1 MRRYFLGL
9 EAFDEAP
16 TGAGEDEGKPEE
28 GAPTVPAPPAPDDE
42 GKLTVEKPDGE
53 GGAEPPPAPAA
64 GDDGT
69 GGTEGA
75 SAPAPSP
82 APGAD
87 ANEPPM
93 PEVPEVSEAE
103 PAAGAAPA
111 APEVT
116 VAGAEGAEGTA
127 PANGAESGSA
137 SAPAAPA
144 APAPSPAPAPGASAN
159 EPAPVPEVPIAE
171 PAAAAAPGGSDASAA
186 GAEGTEGAATS
197 SVEPVP
203 SLPDAPVTGEAS
215 AEPVS
220 PTPVGATNA
229 SDAASDVSGLPAQPE
244 AEPAADA
251 EALESLRE
259 ELALAWAMEE
269 AVNELGEA
277 GETSAE
283 ISQDLDESERN
294 IQIADSLS
302 DVAFVADRIEKATPA
317 EAALVETA
325 GDLAV
330 AGTDVEPEQVVPS
343 MESYIGTTIATEGIK
358 ETVTKILQGVLQ
370 FIERVWEKIRAYW
383 RVHGSLP
390 LWRKRIES
398 LRKRVQDAGD
408 EVIRENV
415 TAPVSLA
422 GLVMDEQPASSAT
435 LDMIHTNI
443 GRMVKTVHGIFS
455 GYANGVV
462 ERGHDIVKALT
473 EFDPNQPEK
482 AVSDLKNKL
491 AGMHAEGMENGKS
504 VTLPGNF
511 QLTLDVYK
519 AQPEEAAEAALER
532 LRNSGVKLVKGRIHP
547 AHHMKK
553 GQIRMSGAS
562 AQEFRRRAIGMLEIG
577 DELLKSLEY
586 FYEKPYQQ
594 MEALSKQIKGAS
606 AQATNAIGRAG
617 EAAMA
622 EGKTVGYYRA
632 LLNFNKAFAQ
642 WTYQPFVPLYSYSL
656 RTLRAMLEFVDA
668 YLKPLGRKAEE
679 PQAQAA

>member
-16 TGAGEDEGKPEE
+16 TDAGEDEGKPGEDAQTSS
-28 GAPTVPAPPAPDDE
+28 GPDDE
-42 GKLTVEKPDGE
+42 GKPPTGKPE
-53 GGAEPPPAPAA
+53 GDAANGSGSGAETPPAPAEDAGADEGAEGAAPANLADSVVEGAAAPALSPAPAA
-64 GDDGT
+64 GAD
-69 GGTEGA
+69 E
-75 SAPAPSP
+75 SAAV
-82 APGAD
+82 
-87 ANEPPM
+87 
-93 PEVPEVSEAE
+93 PEVPVAE
-103 PAAGAAPA
+103 PAPAAAPA
-111 APEVT
+111 A
-116 VAGAEGAEGTA
+116 
-127 PANGAESGSA
+127 
-137 SAPAAPA
+137 
-144 APAPSPAPAPGASAN
+144 
-159 EPAPVPEVPIAE
+159 
-171 PAAAAAPGGSDASAA
+171 SDASAA
-186 GAEGTEGAATS
+186 VS
-197 SVEPVP
+197 NVEPVP
-203 SLPDAPVTGEAS
+203 SLPDAPVTGEVS
-215 AEPVS
+215 PEPVE

-229 SDAASDVSGLPAQPE
+229 SDGASDVSGVPAQPE

-283 ISQDLDESERN
+283 IAQDLDESERN

-317 EAALVETA
+317 EAALMETA

-358 ETVTKILQGVLQ
+358 ETVTKILQGVMQ

-390 LWRKRIES
+390 LWRKRIEA
-398 LRKRVQDAGD
+398 LRKRVQGAGD
-408 EVIRENV
+408 EVIRENA
-415 TAPVSLA
+415 TAPLSLA
-422 GLVMDEQPASSAT
+422 GLVVDEELRSSTT
-435 LDMIHTNI
+435 LAMVDTSIS
-443 GRMVKTVHGIFS
+443 RMVKTVHGIFS

-462 ERGHDIVKALT
+462 QRGHDIVKALT

-482 AVSDLKNKL
+482 AVNDLKNKL
-491 AGMHAEGMENGKS
+491 AGMHAEGMESGKS

-511 QLTLDVYK
+511 ELTLDVYK
-519 AQPEEAAEAALER
+519 SQPDEDAEAALER

-547 AHHMKK
+547 AHHMAKI
-553 GQIRMSGAS
+553 QIRLNRLS
-562 AQEFRRRAIGMLEIG
+562 AEEFKRRAISLLGYG
-577 DELLKSLEY
+577 DELLKALEY

-594 MEALSKQIKGAS
+594 MEALSKQIKNAS
-606 AQATNAIGRAG
+606 AQATNATARAG

-622 EGKTVGYYRA
+622 EGKTVGYYRS

-642 WTYQPFVPLYSYSL
+642 WTYQPFVPLYSYSI
-656 RTLRAMLEFVDA
+656 RTLRAMLEIVEA
-668 YLKPLGRKAEE
+668 YLKPLGRKAEAPE
-679 PQAQAA
+679 PQAA